1 MAVLLTDLSPSQ
13 LTELIAQ
20 ASKRK
25 QILKKRKPV
34 AVVRKKL
41 EAAAATHGYSIAEL
55 FGSTAHTT
63 APANAP
69 ATTRAGAKVAPKYR
83 NPDAPEQTWSGRGLK
98 PVWLRDALTKRGA
111 KIEDFLI

>member
-34 AVVRKKL
+34 AVVRKRL
-41 EAAAATHGYSIAEL
+41 EAAAAAHGYSIAEL
-55 FGSTAHTT
+55 FGASAQATASSKT
-63 APANAP
+63 PAKS
-69 ATTRAGAKVAPKYR
+69 RFGSKVAPKYR
-83 NPDAPEQTWSGRGLK
+83 NPEAPEQVWSGRGLK

-111 KIEDFLI
+111 KLEDFLI

>member
-1 MAVLLTDLSPSQ
+1 MAVLLTDLSPAQ

-25 QILKKRKPV
+25 KILGNRKPI
-34 AVVRKKL
+34 AAIRRKL

-55 FGSTAHTT
+55 FGSSDHTT
-63 APANAP
+63 ALSKAS
-69 ATTRAGAKVAPKYR
+69 TKSRAGAKVAPKYR
-83 NPDAPEQTWSGRGLK
+83 DPDALDQTWSGRGLK
-98 PVWLRDALTKRGA
+98 PVWLRDALSQRGA